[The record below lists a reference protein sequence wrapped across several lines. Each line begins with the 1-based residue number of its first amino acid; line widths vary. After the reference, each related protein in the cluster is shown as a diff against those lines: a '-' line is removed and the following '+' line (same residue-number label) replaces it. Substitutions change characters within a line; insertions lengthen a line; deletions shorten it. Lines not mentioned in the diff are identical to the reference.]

1 MTLQVSN
8 IAGDGRHVVKPRDF
22 PRHAE
27 VYAPP
32 DNWRGMK
39 ARKDYREPGYNR
51 DTVLQLGYR
60 RKERRRDA
68 QVTSIAGDGRHMVTP
83 CGLPDGHCKQAGYRR
98 DTLQGVGL
106 QEGGW
111 MG

>member
-8 IAGDGRHVVKPRDF
+8 IAGNGRHVVKPRDF

-39 ARKDYREPGYNR
+39 ARKDYKEPDHNR
-51 DTVLQLGYR
+51 DTV
-60 RKERRRDA
+60 
-68 QVTSIAGDGRHMVTP
+68 H
-83 CGLPDGHCKQAGYRR
+83 
-98 DTLQGVGL
+98 GVEL
-106 QEGGW
+106 QEGGETTRRPKSPASPEKEDAW
-111 MG
+111 LRRVAS

>member
-39 ARKDYREPGYNR
+39 ARKDYKEPDYNR
-51 DTVLQLGYR
+51 GTV
-60 RKERRRDA
+60 
-68 QVTSIAGDGRHMVTP
+68 
-83 CGLPDGHCKQAGYRR
+83 
-98 DTLQGVGL
+98 QGVGL
-106 QEGGW
+106 REGGETTRRPKSPASSETEDTW
-111 MG
+111 LRLVAS